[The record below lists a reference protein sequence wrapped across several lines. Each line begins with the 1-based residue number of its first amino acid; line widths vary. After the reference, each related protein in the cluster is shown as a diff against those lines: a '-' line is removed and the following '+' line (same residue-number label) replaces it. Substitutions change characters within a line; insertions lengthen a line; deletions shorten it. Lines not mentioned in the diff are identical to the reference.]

1 MRYKTDTL
9 YAHAVGKNLAPRQ
22 HARKKKVGKV
32 TYDEAYK
39 AVSEYKNTYPSK
51 AITYYAQNYPQ
62 MAWAVFM
69 AGGSGAS
76 IPVKDKSF
84 LKAASQMKPIVS
96 DNENYQ
102 IMVNSD
108 IGCIIYSHYAS
119 IIPLSLMAGEY
130 RLNYVNPST
139 GEVDVVYKRLKING
153 VYDLDTSKYGNGIY
167 WLERI

>member
-1 MRYKTDTL
+1 M
-9 YAHAVGKNLAPRQ
+9 
-22 HARKKKVGKV
+22 KVGKV

-39 AVSEYKNTYPSK
+39 AVSEYKNKYPSK

-108 IGCIIYSHYAS
+108 IGCIIYSHSKS
-119 IIPLSLMAGEY
+119 IIPISLKTGKYRLYYINPESGDISIIYKQLNIKGEY
-130 RLNYVNPST
+130 ELDTSLHP
-139 GEVDVVYKRLKING
+139 NG
-153 VYDLDTSKYGNGIY
+153 VYWLSK
-167 WLERI
+167 LK